1 VFKKLRE
8 LTVNLTV
15 YGVGDVAVQIASFL
29 LLPLYT
35 IILSTTEM
43 GAIALLLIV
52 EQVMRVVSRWG
63 VDASFMRFYYD
74 CPDDRGRR
82 ELASTIFFF
91 LLAVSG
97 GLTVAAVAAAP
108 FIAQPL
114 FGGGDFTT
122 PLRIVFL
129 TTLFGSVSFLPFH
142 VLRIEGRA
150 RTYVALTFANNLATL
165 VVKLLFVVVLRMGV
179 LGIVLADLVVAAG
192 LAAALAPRYAALI
205 RPVFSMR
212 QLRACLSF
220 GLPRVPHS
228 FAHQV
233 IATVDRFALSR
244 FAPLALLGVYNIGV
258 SLGLGLKLFLSA
270 FETAWAPFYF
280 REMKAPDAQRT
291 FRTISTYVF
300 GVLVLLVA
308 GLAAVGRDLVR
319 LMTAPTFHG
328 AAAIVPWIGLSV
340 VLQGV
345 YLLTSIGL
353 NITKRTIF
361 YPVSTGLAAATA
373 VALNLILVPRFGM
386 IGAAW
391 SNAAAYGVLAISGF
405 AFSQAFYPMQYEW
418 ARLGRVAAAGVLATL
433 AGSAILRPGIWP
445 LWGVL
450 LRGST
455 VVVVFLGTLILL
467 GFFQPREINR
477 ARLIVRSLRQGGRAK
492 DRAAAKAAAEEG
504 GTLHD

>member
-1 VFKKLRE
+1 VAVFKKLRE

-15 YGVGDVAVQIASFL
+15 YGLGDVAVQLASFL

-52 EQVMRVVSRWG
+52 EQVMRVVNRWG
-63 VDASFMRFYYD
+63 VDASFMRFYFD
-74 CPDDRGRR
+74 CADDRERR

-108 FIAQPL
+108 LIAQTL

-122 PLRIVFL
+122 PLRIVFV

-150 RTYVALTFANNLATL
+150 RAYVALTFANNLATL
-165 VVKLLFVVVLRMGV
+165 IVKLLFVVVLRMSVIGV
-179 LGIVLADLVVAAG
+179 VLADLVVAAG

-212 QLRACLSF
+212 QLRACLRF

-233 IATVDRFALSR
+233 IATVDRFTLSR
-244 FAPLALLGVYNIGV
+244 FAPLAPLGVYNIGV

-291 FRTISTYVF
+291 FRTMSTYVF

-319 LMTAPTFHG
+319 LMTAPTYHG
-328 AAAIVPWIGLSV
+328 AAAVVPWIGLAV
-340 VLQGV
+340 GLQGI

-353 NITKRTIF
+353 NITKRTGY
-361 YPVSTGLAAATA
+361 YPVVTGAATVAA
-373 VALNLILVPRFGM
+373 VGASLALVPRYGM
-386 IGAAW
+386 LGAAW
-391 SNAAAYGVLAISGF
+391 SNVIAYGVLAAVGM
-405 AFSQAFYPMQYEW
+405 ALSQRFYPIHYEW
-418 ARLGRVAAAGVLATL
+418 PRVWRLLAAGVLAAIAGQVVVGPTVAPLAGVLVRGTCAVAVFGVTL
-433 AGSAILRPGIWP
+433 AA
-445 LWGVL
+445 
-450 LRGST
+450 T
-455 VVVVFLGTLILL
+455 
-467 GFFQPREINR
+467 GFFSPREIVA
-477 ARLIVRSLRQGGRAK
+477 AREGLQRLVRGARSSAR
-492 DRAAAKAAAEEG
+492 
-504 GTLHD
+504 